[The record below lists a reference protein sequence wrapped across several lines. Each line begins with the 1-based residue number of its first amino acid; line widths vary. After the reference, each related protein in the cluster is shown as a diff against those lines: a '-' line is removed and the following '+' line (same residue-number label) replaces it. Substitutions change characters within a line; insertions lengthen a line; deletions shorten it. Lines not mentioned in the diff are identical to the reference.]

1 MDPDANLR
9 EQIELAKFLVEANH
23 CGSDFLNN
31 AERLGAWK
39 AVVDDRSQTT
49 SLVAIQGPRSAEILA
64 PLTDIDLASLR
75 YYAIAQGNVA
85 GVPALVRRD
94 PDRLAGEAPP

>member
-31 AERLGAWK
+31 AERLGELVLALDEWIKGGGFLPKAWQK
-39 AVVDDRSQTT
+39 NPSKST
-49 SLVAIQGPRSAEILA
+49 
-64 PLTDIDLASLR
+64 
-75 YYAIAQGNVA
+75 
-85 GVPALVRRD
+85 
-94 PDRLAGEAPP
+94 